1 MKFDAEYFET
11 WKITTWSISNRF
23 EVELTITKRL
33 NKQDCFALVN
43 IGSVI
48 TFIDSFL
55 SNILI
60 LSQNG
65 NKSLSIFFS
74 NSSSWF
80 WDFKTSLPA
89 AKKRIRKT
97 ILSDIFRGAVSRGTS
112 PLDSPNSVLYEP
124 DHLDKKLS
132 KLFYSNKNKNKRGHD
147 FKIF

>member
-1 MKFDAEYFET
+1 MKFDAEYFKT
-11 WKITTWSISNRF
+11 WKIATWSFSNRF

-48 TFIDSFL
+48 TFIDSLL

-60 LSQNG
+60 LSKNG
-65 NKSLSIFFS
+65 NKSLSFFFQILVPDS
-74 NSSSWF
+74 GILTIAVRLRKKDQHKHFF
-80 WDFKTSLPA
+80 WY
-89 AKKRIRKT
+89 
-97 ILSDIFRGAVSRGTS
+97 FRGAVSRGTS

-132 KLFYSNKNKNKRGHD
+132 KLFFSNKIKRGHD
-147 FKIF
+147 F